1 MIPPSIPT
9 DIQVFRARMA
19 VPREELDDL
28 LDAMAIMDEAPGSWE
43 NVDTGE
49 AWIEAFGIDEDELYQ
64 RAREMA
70 DIAESVDGRV
80 HVAQIEPLA
89 REDWTESWKKF
100 FHIIHVTDK
109 ITIRPIWEEY
119 DAAEGE
125 IVVDI
130 EPGMSFGTGIHPT
143 TQSCLKL
150 LEQICANK
158 AMLDSKVID
167 MGCGSGILSIAAKK
181 LGYREVEGYD
191 YDPAAVKV
199 SKENSEHNGLKDKI
213 PFDVADVTAPTP
225 LPRGNV
231 VVANILAVVLI
242 DAAKAIA
249 ASVDVSAECGHA
261 LILSGILENQ
271 YEEVKA
277 AYQAEGFVEKQNIQ
291 IGEWKSGLFVKA

>member
-1 MIPPSIPT
+1 Y
-9 DIQVFRARMA
+9 
-19 VPREELDDL
+19 E
-28 LDAMAIMDEAPGSWE
+28 
-43 NVDTGE
+43 
-49 AWIEAFGIDEDELYQ
+49 

-70 DIAESVDGRV
+70 DIAESVDGRI
-80 HVAQIEPLA
+80 HVAQIEALA

-119 DAAEGE
+119 EASEGE
-125 IVVDI
+125 LVVDI

-143 TQSCLKL
+143 TQSCLKF
-150 LEQICANK
+150 LEQLSSVDG
-158 AMLDSKVID
+158 MLDSKVID
-167 MGCGSGILSIAAKK
+167 MGCGSGILSIAAHK
-181 LGYREVEGYD
+181 LGYSEVEGYD

-199 SKENSEHNGLKDKI
+199 SKENAEHNGLTNKI
-213 PFDVADVTAPTP
+213 PFDVADVTAPEP

-249 ASVDVSAECGHA
+249 SSVDKSKGQHA

-271 YEEVKA
+271 YEDVKA
-277 AYQAEGFVEKQNIQ
+277 AYLAEGFVEKQSIQ
-291 IGEWKSGLFVKA
+291 IGEWKSGLFL

>member
-1 MIPPSIPT
+1 MN
-9 DIQVFRARMA
+9 
-19 VPREELDDL
+19 
-28 LDAMAIMDEAPGSWE
+28 EAPGSWE

-119 DAAEGE
+119 DADEGE

-150 LEQICANK
+150 LEQLSTNKVVEVPFGHLCAK
-158 AMLDSKVID
+158 KRKLKI
-167 MGCGSGILSIAAKK
+167 GSGRVWA
-181 LGYREVEGYD
+181 
-191 YDPAAVKV
+191 
-199 SKENSEHNGLKDKI
+199 
-213 PFDVADVTAPTP
+213 
-225 LPRGNV
+225 
-231 VVANILAVVLI
+231 
-242 DAAKAIA
+242 
-249 ASVDVSAECGHA
+249 
-261 LILSGILENQ
+261 
-271 YEEVKA
+271 
-277 AYQAEGFVEKQNIQ
+277 
-291 IGEWKSGLFVKA
+291 

>member
-49 AWIEAFGIDEDELYQ
+49 AWIEAFGIDEDELYL

-70 DIAESVDGRV
+70 DIAESVDGCV

-119 DAAEGE
+119 EASEGE

-150 LEQICANK
+150 LELLSANQ

-167 MGCGSGILSIAAKK
+167 MGCGSGILSIAAHK
-181 LGYREVEGYD
+181 LGFREVEGYD

-199 SKENSEHNGLKDKI
+199 SKENAEHNGLKDQI
-213 PFDVADVTAPTP
+213 PFDVADVTASEP
-225 LPRGNV
+225 LPRGNL

-249 ASVDVSAECGHA
+249 ASVDTSAEYGHA

-271 YEEVKA
+271 YEDVKA
-277 AYQAEGFVEKQNIQ
+277 AYQVEGFVEKQSIQ

>member
-9 DIQVFRARMA
+9 DVQIFRARMA
-19 VPREELDDL
+19 VPRESVDEL
-28 LDAMAIMDEAPGSWE
+28 LDAMAIMDEPPGAWE

-49 AWIEAFGIDEDELYQ
+49 AWIEAFGIDEEEIHL

-70 DIAESVDGRV
+70 NIAEEVDGCV
-80 HVAQIEPLA
+80 HVAQIEALA
-89 REDWTESWKKF
+89 PEDWTESWKKF

-119 DAAEGE
+119 EAQEGE

-150 LEQICANK
+150 LEQLSTNT

-167 MGCGSGILSIAAKK
+167 MGCGSGILSIATKK
-181 LGYREVEGYD
+181 MGFKEVEGYD

-199 SKENSEHNGLKDKI
+199 SKENAEHNALTNAI
-213 PFDVADVTAPTP
+213 PFAVADVTAPEP

-249 ASVDVSAECGHA
+249 ASVDTSAESGHA

-271 YEEVKA
+271 YDDIRL
-277 AYQAEGFVEKQNIQ
+277 AYEAEGFVEKQSIQ